1 MKRRALEF
9 VVDAGARSLVEDRIR
24 GAAGEALARLTI
36 APVDGTTRYKVTA
49 LVGDSVAAIVMRA
62 VMNALDENG

>member
-9 VVDAGARSLVEDRIR
+9 VVDVRTRSLVEDRIR
-24 GAAGEALARLTI
+24 AAAGEALVRLTI
-36 APVDGTTRYKVTA
+36 APVDGTPRYKVTA
-49 LVGDSVAAIVMRA
+49 LVADSVAAGVMRA